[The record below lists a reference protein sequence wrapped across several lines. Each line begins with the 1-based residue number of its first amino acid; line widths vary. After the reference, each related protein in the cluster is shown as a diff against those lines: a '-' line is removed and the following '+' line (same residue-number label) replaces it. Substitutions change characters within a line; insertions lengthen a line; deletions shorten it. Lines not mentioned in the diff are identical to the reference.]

1 MDWGVGFGG
10 SVPPWSVRETKLPW
24 RYKIFLETGGLCMEL
39 AKKTSEILRATV
51 PTPNEL
57 CFFCGV
63 GLIHW
68 VCTYAGASAWAPLSS
83 KCLRERFSL
92 LGAYAGCLRRV
103 LSPTLVTSGD
113 SKIEELYN
121 PQVVARCDRVT
132 SGSCLQGVYSF
143 ATDGQID
150 FVSSRSNYS
159 VEAAAHKQRTT
170 SRKQEAAAAAAAKQQ
185 QKQQPSS
192 ISSSSQ

>member
-1 MDWGVGFGG
+1 MDPHLSTGHHGVDRHRAAETSLLAPLMSDPICPPQFLRGPAVSSIQREDRSQTGLVLG
-10 SVPPWSVRETKLPW
+10 PVPLHMSCV
-24 RYKIFLETGGLCMEL
+24 
-39 AKKTSEILRATV
+39 
-51 PTPNEL
+51 
-57 CFFCGV
+57 FFCGV

-68 VCTYAGASAWAPLSS
+68 VCTYAGAYAWAPLSS

-170 SRKQEAAAAAAAKQQ
+170 SRKQEAAAAAAAAAKQ
-185 QKQQPSS
+185 
-192 ISSSSQ
+192 

>member
-1 MDWGVGFGG
+1 MLLGG
-10 SVPPWSVRETKLPW
+10 AAWST
-24 RYKIFLETGGLCMEL
+24 YMSCD
-39 AKKTSEILRATV
+39 S
-51 PTPNEL
+51 
-57 CFFCGV
+57 FCGV

-68 VCTYAGASAWAPLSS
+68 VCTYAGAYAWAPLSS

-113 SKIEELYN
+113 SKELYN

-159 VEAAAHKQRTT
+159 VEAAAHKQRAT
-170 SRKQEAAAAAAAKQQ
+170 SSKQAAENKRQQHQQQQQQQQPSSQAKAAAKAAAKQ
-185 QKQQPSS
+185 
-192 ISSSSQ
+192 

>member
-1 MDWGVGFGG
+1 MSCV
-10 SVPPWSVRETKLPW
+10 
-24 RYKIFLETGGLCMEL
+24 
-39 AKKTSEILRATV
+39 
-51 PTPNEL
+51 
-57 CFFCGV
+57 FFCGV

-68 VCTYAGASAWAPLSS
+68 VCTYAGAYAWAPLPS

-132 SGSCLQGVYSF
+132 SGSGSHQVPVYKAF
-143 ATDGQID
+143 TALLPMA
-150 FVSSRSNYS
+150 R
-159 VEAAAHKQRTT
+159 
-170 SRKQEAAAAAAAKQQ
+170 
-185 QKQQPSS
+185 
-192 ISSSSQ
+192 